1 MLQLGSQNRDT
12 IAANFS
18 DQVDNPEKEAQ
29 TAEAENANDQS
40 YDVLGLNKAND
51 AINTTDQRAQED
63 LENDFDQLGQ
73 SLVRTGE
80 RTAFCHDKYS
90 YS

>member
-1 MLQLGSQNRDT
+1 MLKLGSQNRDA
-12 IAANFS
+12 IAADLS
-18 DQVDNPEKEAQ
+18 DQVNNPEEEAQ
-29 TAEAENANDQS
+29 TEETKNANDQS

-51 AINTTDQRAQED
+51 AINTTDQRTQED
-63 LENDFDQLGQ
+63 LEDDLDQLRE

>member
-18 DQVDNPEKEAQ
+18 DQVNNPEKEAQ

-40 YDVLGLNKAND
+40 YDVLGLKEAND
-51 AINTTDQRAQED
+51 TIKTTDQRTQED
-63 LENDFDQLGQ
+63 LEDDLDQLRQ